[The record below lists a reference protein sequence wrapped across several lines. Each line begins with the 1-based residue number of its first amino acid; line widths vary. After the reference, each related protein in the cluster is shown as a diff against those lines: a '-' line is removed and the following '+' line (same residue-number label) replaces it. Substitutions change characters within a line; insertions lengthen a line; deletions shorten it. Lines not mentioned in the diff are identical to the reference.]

1 MVEHNSVIKADPTTV
16 SIDAIREKQRLL
28 KRVIIITRALER
40 MQDSLKSVL
49 ILGQPSTDIPD
60 GMLKYFYL
68 LSNKIKQKPTDKIR
82 KYLNQL
88 ESIIHANLQAIM
100 DISRIDHG
108 VDSAEQATNGD
119 ETPYSDKAMNLLREF
134 NRQAQTAVSLKILL
148 LQRGVHTPATVV
160 KIPIDLIKG
169 QLRRLAKKEELQR
182 NKIKTQILDMQN
194 DLQLMLDSNEYS
206 DEMKEVFR
214 SVMVGLENDQRA
226 ISQGV
231 RIDQLP
237 FSFEVV
243 ETGDD
248 KQHIMQ
254 PSNKLQ
260 EMNSVDLPEEIDRS
274 DDIDA
279 SRESGQ
285 SENVSPCPRKRGF
298 FQLLF
303 KWLDTPWSVT
313 WKAIKRNNR

>member
-1 MVEHNSVIKADPTTV
+1 MMEHNSVVTTDPTA

-28 KRVIIITRALER
+28 KRVIIITRAIER

-49 ILGQPSTDIPD
+49 ILGQPSTDIPS

-88 ESIIHANLQAIM
+88 ESILHDNLQVIM
-100 DISRIDHG
+100 DISRLDHP
-108 VDSAEQATNGD
+108 VDSFEQAANGA

-148 LQRGVHTPATVV
+148 QQRGVHTPVTMIKV
-160 KIPIDLIKG
+160 PIELIKG
-169 QLRRLAKKEELQR
+169 QLKILAKKEEIQR
-182 NKIKTQILDMQN
+182 NKIETHILDMQN
-194 DLQLMLDSNEYS
+194 DIRSMLASSEFS
-206 DEMKEVFR
+206 DEMKEILR
-214 SVMVGLENDQRA
+214 SVMVGLENDQHA
-226 ISQGV
+226 ISRGV

-237 FSFEVV
+237 FSFEVI

-260 EMNSVDLPEEIDRS
+260 EMNSVDLPEELDRS
-274 DDIDA
+274 DDVVQ
-279 SRESGQ
+279 SGGGDQ
-285 SENVSPCPRKRGF
+285 SEDTTSCLRDSGF
-298 FQLLF
+298 FRTLF
-303 KWLDTPWSVT
+303 KWLNTPWSVS
-313 WKAIKRNNR
+313 WEAIKRKNR